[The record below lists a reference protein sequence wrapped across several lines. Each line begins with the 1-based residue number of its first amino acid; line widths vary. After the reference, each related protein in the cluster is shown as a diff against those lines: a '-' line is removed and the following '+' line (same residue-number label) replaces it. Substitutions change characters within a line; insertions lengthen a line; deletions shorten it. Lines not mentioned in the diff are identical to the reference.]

1 MLRTFT
7 SIAFAALMTG
17 AAFAAGA
24 SCSTSPAAQFKP
36 KSDLEAVL
44 KADGLTMKKLK
55 IEKGCYEVYATD
67 KDGKKVNVAYNAE
80 SLEKVDNAEAG
91 EN

>member
-17 AAFAAGA
+17 TTFAAGA
-24 SCSTSPAAQFKP
+24 SCSTSPAARFKS

-55 IEKGCYEVYATD
+55 VEKGCYEVYATD

-80 SLEKVDNAEAG
+80 SLEKVNNAEAG

>member
-1 MLRTFT
+1 
-7 SIAFAALMTG
+7 
-17 AAFAAGA
+17 
-24 SCSTSPAAQFKP
+24 
-36 KSDLEAVL
+36 
-44 KADGLTMKKLK
+44 MKKLK
-55 IEKGCYEVYATD
+55 VEKGCYEVYATD